1 MKIIEYF
8 ESNDKS
14 YWLGE
19 IGKSTWVAGKYLHE
33 LLRDNEL
40 RNLCGQ
46 DTKVLLLT
54 EGENLVS
61 FCTYAPQDD
70 IPNTDLTPWIG
81 FVFTFPRY
89 RGQHCFGKLVDH
101 AITLAKAD
109 GYSRIYV
116 STLED
121 GLYEKYG
128 FRFLQMMPDVHGD
141 DSKVYV
147 RDF

>member
-19 IGKSTWVAGKYLHE
+19 I
-33 LLRDNEL
+33 
-40 RNLCGQ
+40 
-46 DTKVLLLT
+46 
-54 EGENLVS
+54 
-61 FCTYAPQDD
+61 
-70 IPNTDLTPWIG
+70 
-81 FVFTFPRY
+81 
-89 RGQHCFGKLVDH
+89 GKLVDH

>member
-14 YWLGE
+14 HWLGE
-19 IGKSTWVAGKYLHE
+19 IRKCTWGGGIYLYE

-70 IPNTDLTPWIG
+70 ISDTDLTPWIG
-81 FVFTFPRY
+81 FVFTFPDY
-89 RGQHCFGKLVDH
+89 RGHHCFGKLADH
-101 AITLAKAD
+101 AVTLAKAD

-116 STLED
+116 STLEN

-128 FRFLQMMPDVHGD
+128 FRFFKMLTDVHGG

-147 RDF
+147 REF